1 MLIKLYLHDS
11 DLINVA
17 QQEVVQ
23 LLQAQVVPGV
33 DLTIRAGG
41 ARGFPPLRRGLPVQ
55 HRLTHLAAQ
64 FVKLFPLKTGL

>member
-1 MLIKLYLHDS
+1 MIQTS

-33 DLTIRAGG
+33 DLAVRARGG
-41 ARGFPPLRRGLPVQ
+41 RGFPPLGRRGLPVQ
-55 HRLTHLAAQ
+55 HWVTHLAAQ
-64 FVKLFPLKTGL
+64 FVKLSSH